1 MKGGSRLAPGVQ
13 FPACGGLG
21 RAQRITKE
29 TPMKKVSNKEALRGP
44 CVLAAGALD
53 AVDGG
58 ASRGGSSSGRN
69 ESNNNNTRND
79 STNNRNDSNVSPTQ
93 TMTGGGPKQS
103 KKDLL
108 VAGGI
113 LGGMFW
119 ATGEA
124 GNTMVNG
131 SDNTSGPGLSASG
144 SDRFSTW

>member
-1 MKGGSRLAPGVQ
+1 
-13 FPACGGLG
+13 
-21 RAQRITKE
+21 
-29 TPMKKVSNKEALRGP
+29 MKKVSNKEALRGP
-44 CVLAAGALD
+44 CVLAADSLGD
-53 AVDGG
+53 IDGG
-58 ASRGGSSSGRN
+58 RGGGSSSSSSSNGRN
-69 ESNNNNTRND
+69 DGTNGRND
-79 STNNRNDSNVSPTQ
+79 GTNGRNDRASPTD

-131 SDNTSGPGLSASG
+131 SDNTGGPGLSASG
-144 SDRFSTW
+144 SDRFSTY

>member
-1 MKGGSRLAPGVQ
+1 
-13 FPACGGLG
+13 
-21 RAQRITKE
+21 
-29 TPMKKVSNKEALRGP
+29 MKKVSNKEALRGP
-44 CVLAAGALD
+44 CALAAGALA

-58 ASRGGSSSGRN
+58 RGGGSSGGRS
-69 ESNNNNTRND
+69 ESNNNG
-79 STNNRNDSNVSPTQ
+79 NNRNDSNTNGRNDSNVTPTQ